1 MKASRSVSC
10 WSLIKTALKI
20 GPYFMGTFLRYY
32 VFGFNPSTIYQVV
45 NSRITEMIDYFNDYL
60 ENVDEKIEKKE
71 LTLEQFSH
79 KKYTL
84 IDVIK
89 RVLPFLILSF
99 RCSAILRQ
107 LLRKYGIDESEVEA
121 MCQGRKENIA
131 SQMDEEVIQLHCA
144 MDECG
149 KQDDSFM
156 SQLRVWIVWTD
167 HGSRSILTRRRRM
180 A

>member
-1 MKASRSVSC
+1 MVLK
-10 WSLIKTALKI
+10 LIPHFI
-20 GPYFMGTFLRYY
+20 GTFLRYY
-32 VFGFNPSTIYQVV
+32 VFGFNSTKICRMV
-45 NSRITEMIDYFNDYL
+45 NSRITEMIDYYNDYL

-84 IDVIK
+84 IDIIK

-121 MCQGRKENIA
+121 MCQGRKENMA
-131 SQMDEEVIQLHCA
+131 SQMDEEVIQLHYA

-156 SQLRVWIVWTD
+156 SKIRVWIVWND
-167 HGSRSILTRRRRM
+167 H
-180 A
+180 